1 MDSKNSEITESE
13 NTSKNG
19 SLFDELFKGA
29 PSWSVLLEYTE
40 DILSFFKPR
49 SIQATDNNCF
59 FRNSNI
65 GRINFRFNG
74 CDIFAISTKNESYV
88 LRSVFNYRKFIWS
101 IALSNG

>member
-1 MDSKNSEITESE
+1 MKSSAPDFNKSIA
-13 NTSKNG
+13 
-19 SLFDELFKGA
+19 SLEAFRQQTTT
-29 PSWSVLLEYTE
+29 V
-40 DILSFFKPR
+40 
-49 SIQATDNNCF
+49 F